1 MRGFWSRRSSSARTK
16 HGAGAP
22 VLESLESRSL
32 LDASVPVVYLMQM
45 DKTASEETEDVA
57 RFGVKRTGSLAQ
69 PLTVYYQVS
78 GTATPDAD
86 YIGLSGVLTI
96 PAGKKYASLPVL
108 PIDDFIVDP
117 NETVVIK
124 LKAAPTYA
132 LNLSDNVSE
141 QMTIKISDEDAVPVV
156 TMLMPDRDATEYGPN
171 DGLVVLKRTGP
182 LELPLT
188 VNLRLAGSA
197 NGDSTKGAL
206 DYVPIP
212 TSITFAP
219 GVDRYEIV
227 VDAINDNVLEGD
239 EIVRVTLLDGDAYD
253 LNLSNQRLWSNTLR
267 IIDRPLVTMFVAD
280 PVATSES
287 GDDAAFFFHRTGPLT
302 SELRVKITLGGTAV
316 EGSDYQ
322 DVSRTIIFA
331 PGESMA
337 RVDITGLGSRFP
349 GAFRTVTL
357 TVNAGPQYNVNPLN
371 FTGEIRIYDDQ
382 LSPAV

>member
-45 DKTASEETEDVA
+45 DKTASEESENIA

-141 QMTIKISDEDAVPVV
+141 QMTIKISDEGGLTASKDLSTEPMSLAWNPDGTKLAVGMDDGSIEIIDVRYPG
-156 TMLMPDRDATEYGPN
+156 RD
-171 DGLVVLKRTGP
+171 
-182 LELPLT
+182 
-188 VNLRLAGSA
+188 
-197 NGDSTKGAL
+197 
-206 DYVPIP
+206 
-212 TSITFAP
+212 
-219 GVDRYEIV
+219 
-227 VDAINDNVLEGD
+227 
-239 EIVRVTLLDGDAYD
+239 VTL
-253 LNLSNQRLWSNTLR
+253 
-267 IIDRPLVTMFVAD
+267 
-280 PVATSES
+280 E
-287 GDDAAFFFHRTGPLT
+287 
-302 SELRVKITLGGTAV
+302 
-316 EGSDYQ
+316 
-322 DVSRTIIFA
+322 
-331 PGESMA
+331 
-337 RVDITGLGSRFP
+337 
-349 GAFRTVTL
+349 
-357 TVNAGPQYNVNPLN
+357 
-371 FTGEIRIYDDQ
+371 
-382 LSPAV
+382 